1 MKPSDM
7 NQEPATA
14 APAGWREF
22 LARMEWSG
30 EMYDR
35 FGDHACICPDCGG
48 QQAVGHGPGCEL
60 AAMLAAAPAPVAP
73 IDMVL
78 HCPAC
83 GLQHVDAPWQPG
95 AALTNEQI
103 VGAEPVWNNPP
114 HRSHLCH
121 GCGHRWRPADVP
133 TNGVAAVKTKG
144 KADSPPVAPAPVAH
158 GDPLSDLAARQ
169 KPMPADMAAVLTE
182 NAWDLYATDPAPAPV
197 AQVEDRCGCP
207 SSGYCGAGKRC
218 QDSASAPVAQVDEL
232 AACLRALLFLIRRDA
247 PGLSG
252 KALGLA
258 DAALQAYDAAP
269 APVALCACKDRPAD
283 QCPGEWEPGCDLG
296 ANEAHARAA
305 PAPVA
310 PTGQQERATRRD
322 MRAEAAAERIAA
334 MTPRERAALQLQ
346 GEGAPRPAP
355 APVARRAP
363 TQAEHDAAIRQI
375 QEAFEDDGEAAA
387 QEGGAA

>member
-22 LARMEWSG
+22 LARTEWSG

-103 VGAEPVWNNPP
+103 VGTEPVWDNPP

-144 KADSPPVAPAPVAH
+144 KADSPPVAPAPVAR
-158 GDPLSDLAARQ
+158 PLT
-169 KPMPADMAAVLTE
+169 PMQAVLL
-182 NAWDLYATDPAPAPV
+182 WGHRSD
-197 AQVEDRCGCP
+197 GP
-207 SSGYCGAGKRC
+207 STAEIVSF
-218 QDSASAPVAQVDEL
+218 ASAIER
-232 AACLRALLFLIRRDA
+232 AC
-247 PGLSG
+247 
-252 KALGLA
+252 A
-258 DAALQAYDAAP
+258 DAWGVKLS
-269 APVALCACKDRPAD
+269 K
-283 QCPGEWEPGCDLG
+283 
-296 ANEAHARAA
+296 
-305 PAPVA
+305 
-310 PTGQQERATRRD
+310 
-322 MRAEAAAERIAA
+322 
-334 MTPRERAALQLQ
+334 
-346 GEGAPRPAP
+346 
-355 APVARRAP
+355 
-363 TQAEHDAAIRQI
+363 
-375 QEAFEDDGEAAA
+375 
-387 QEGGAA
+387 EGGAA